1 MNHIKHSFRV
11 FRTAVVACMVAAGC
25 LTSSIAA
32 ADSRPDLVI
41 AVNKLPRGLE
51 PAIRSGNVDVRV
63 SYSVFDTLIRR
74 DFLHQAKTGDV
85 RLIPGLAKSWKRIS
99 PTTLELELREGV
111 KFHDGT
117 EFTADDVL
125 FSFGKERVYGKK
137 APARRARIFIGDVDR
152 IEKIGPY
159 KIRFVMKAP
168 DPIIEHRLSGYTAW
182 IVSKAAFEKYKQD
195 GEPTEKWMAAATKK
209 LTWNPVGTGPYKFK
223 EYVAGDKVAFTSNDS
238 YFLGKPAAKTVTF
251 KAVPEVSARL
261 AGLVSGEFDIAVE
274 IPPDQIPVLEK
285 YDDVTPASVILENS
299 HVITFN
305 TKHPVMK
312 DQKIRQALSLA
323 IDRKKLIDTLWQ
335 GKTITPNGNQMAIF
349 GEYYIKDFPE
359 FAYDPEKAQK
369 LLAESSYDGQTVD
382 YRLIPNYY
390 TNSMEA
396 AQILQ
401 EMWKK
406 VGFNMK
412 ITPVENWK
420 AIRAKGVAM
429 YPWSNTFRYPEP
441 IGQVNMSWGPGTGIQ
456 SKYKFWDG
464 TPEFNELANVL
475 TSSVD
480 KPERKQ
486 AFRRMMEIFQ
496 EDVPA
501 TILYNPLATYAM
513 RKGVEFTPY
522 SLYYMDLRP
531 DNLKIAHSN

>member
-1 MNHIKHSFRV
+1 M
-11 FRTAVVACMVAAGC
+11 TA
-25 LTSSIAA
+25 IAA
-32 ADSRPDLVI
+32 AAAAVWVTSSLAFAADTRPDLVV
-41 AVNKLPRGLE
+41 AVNKLPRALE
-51 PAIRSGNVDVRV
+51 PGLRSGNVDVRV
-63 SYSVFDTLIRR
+63 TYSVFDTLIRR
-74 DFLHQAKTGDV
+74 DFLHQEKTGEV
-85 RLIPGLAKSWKRIS
+85 RLVPGLAKSWKRIS
-99 PTTLELELREGV
+99 PTTLELELRQGV

-137 APARRARIFIGDVDR
+137 APIRRARIFIGDVDR
-152 IEKIGPY
+152 IEKLGPY
-159 KIRFVMKAP
+159 KVRFVMKNP
-168 DPIIEHRLSGYTAW
+168 DPIIEHRLAGYTAW
-182 IVSKAAFEKYKQD
+182 VVSKAAYERYKKE
-195 GEPTEKWMAAATKK
+195 GAPAEKWMRTAVKK
-209 LTWNPVGTGPYKFK
+209 VSWNPVGTGPYKFK
-223 EYVAGDKVAFTSNDS
+223 EYVAGDKVSFTANDD
-238 YFLGKPAAKTVTF
+238 YFMGKPAAKTVTF

-261 AGLVSGEFDIAVE
+261 AGLVSGEFDIVVE
-274 IPPDQIPVLEK
+274 IPPDQIPVVEK
-285 YDDVTPASVILENS
+285 YDDVTAKSVILENS

-305 TKHPVMK
+305 TKHPVLK
-312 DQKIRQALSLA
+312 DVKVRQALTLA

-335 GKTITPNGNQMAIF
+335 GKTITPNGNQMSIF

-359 FAYDPEKAQK
+359 FPYDPAKARK
-369 LLAESSYDGQTVD
+369 LLAESSYDGKPVE

-396 AQILQ
+396 AQIIQ

-406 VGFNMK
+406 VGFNAK

-420 AIRAKGVAM
+420 AVRAKGAAI

-456 SKYKFWDG
+456 KKYKFWDG
-464 TPEFNELANVL
+464 TPEYNKLAGIL

-480 KPERKQ
+480 KAERKK
-486 AFRRMMEIFQ
+486 AFRRMMEIFR
-496 EDVPA
+496 EDAPA